1 MQVFSHLQQNI
12 TQMLERL
19 SQRERVL
26 VIATSIFVVV
36 SILGSLV
43 WSVHQAATRQQQR
56 VNDLKDLMVWMQTH
70 AASMKS
76 DQESQLSLQDK
87 IQRVSQQQGLS
98 LSSTQQGEQIQIV
111 AAHAEYAV
119 LANLLTQLAK
129 MGVNLQKIQML
140 DEGNQLKLTAV
151 VG

>member
-1 MQVFSHLQQNI
+1 MQVFSHLQHNI
-12 TQMLERL
+12 TRMLERL

-43 WSVHQAATRQQQR
+43 WSVHQAATREQQR
-56 VNDLKDLMVWMQTH
+56 VNDLKDLMVWMQAH

-111 AAHAEYAV
+111 AVHAEYAV

>member
-43 WSVHQAATRQQQR
+43 WSVHQAATREQQR

-111 AAHAEYAV
+111 AVHAEYAV

>member
-1 MQVFSHLQQNI
+1 MQVWTQLQQ
-12 TQMLERL
+12 QLERALERL

-26 VIATSIFVVV
+26 VLATGILVLIAVC
-36 SILGSLV
+36 GSLM
-43 WSVHQAATRQQQR
+43 WSVHQAAAREQQR
-56 VNDLKDLMVWMQTH
+56 VSELKDLMVWMQSH
-70 AASMKS
+70 AATMKA
-76 DQESQLSLQDK
+76 DQDSQLSAQEK
-87 IQRVSQQQGLS
+87 IQRVAQQQGLT
-98 LSSTQQGEQIQIV
+98 LSSLQQGEQIQIV

>member
-43 WSVHQAATRQQQR
+43 WSVHQAATREQQR

-76 DQESQLSLQDK
+76 DQENQLSLQDK

-111 AAHAEYAV
+111 AVHAEYAV